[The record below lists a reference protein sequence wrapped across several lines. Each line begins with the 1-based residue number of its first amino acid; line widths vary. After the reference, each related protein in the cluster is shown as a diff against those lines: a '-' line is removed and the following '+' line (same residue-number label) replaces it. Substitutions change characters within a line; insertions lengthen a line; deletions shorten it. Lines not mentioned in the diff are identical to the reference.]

1 MGLRNETRHYSGPI
15 TYALTALLIIE
26 KVGLVV
32 ESLAESLAAVIDLVE
47 DVVHGLLA
55 PAERL
60 ELLEDLVALLPAED
74 RVERPR
80 VDGAVAR
87 PRHVGQ
93 GHLVGPGDVCLES
106 IKAR

>member
-1 MGLRNETRHYSGPI
+1 MGLNNEICHDWEANS
-15 TYALTALLIIE
+15 YALTALLIIE

-32 ESLAESLAAVIDLVE
+32 ESLAESLAAVVDLVE

-60 ELLEDLVALLPAED
+60 ELLEHRVALLPAED